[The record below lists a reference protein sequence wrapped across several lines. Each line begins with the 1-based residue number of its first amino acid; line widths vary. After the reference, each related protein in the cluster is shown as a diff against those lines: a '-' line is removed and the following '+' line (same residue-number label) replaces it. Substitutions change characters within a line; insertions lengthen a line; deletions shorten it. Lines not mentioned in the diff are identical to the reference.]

1 MKSPYPRIEP
11 SMMSG
16 KEPIHQASSTTGLN
30 LLNFWQ
36 WQGSNLIDNAMRG
49 VLAEFLVATALRCA
63 DKPRVEWDGYDCL
76 TNEGIKVEIKAGGY
90 IQSWDQSKLSKIQF
104 DIAPKDAWDS
114 KTNKSSG
121 VVKRHADV
129 YVFCVHA
136 HKEQST
142 IAPLDLNQWEF
153 YVVPTA
159 ELNSR
164 LGKQATITIGSL
176 LKNLNPIQAMY
187 DNLHQTVMQAFESN
201 S

>member
-1 MKSPYPRIEP
+1 MKSPYPLIKP
-11 SMMSG
+11 SIMSG
-16 KEPIHQASSTTGLN
+16 EEPIHQTGSPTGQK

-49 VLAEFLVATALRCA
+49 VLAEFIVATALECA
-63 DKPRVEWDGYDCL
+63 SKPRVEWDGYDCL
-76 TNEGIKVEIKAGGY
+76 SSNGIKVEVKTGGY
-90 IQSWDQSKLSKIQF
+90 IQSWDQSKLSSIKF
-104 DIAPKDAWDS
+104 DIAPKDAWDA

-121 VVKRHADV
+121 IVKRHADV

-153 YVVPTA
+153 YVAPT
-159 ELNSR
+159 EKLDSR

-176 LKNLNPIQAMY
+176 QNKLAPIQTEY
-187 DNLHQTVMQAFESN
+187 DNLYQTVMKAYESN